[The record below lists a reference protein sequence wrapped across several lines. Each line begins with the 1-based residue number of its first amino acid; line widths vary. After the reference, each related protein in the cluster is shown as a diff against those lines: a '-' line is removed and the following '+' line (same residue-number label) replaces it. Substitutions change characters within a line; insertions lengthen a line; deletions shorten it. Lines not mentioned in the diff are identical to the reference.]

1 MSNIFAFSNMMTFSE
16 MFSDSFYMKIFS
28 RVLIV
33 GVLVALCASLLG
45 VSLVLKRFS
54 MIGDGLSH
62 VGFGAIA
69 LASLISL
76 DENFKLEFTIPIVV
90 IAAFVLLRI
99 TENSKIKGDSA
110 IALFSVS
117 AMAIG
122 YIIYSISGGGTADVC
137 NNLFS
142 STSITSITDKDL
154 IISIILSVIVIFL
167 FVFFYT
173 KIFSVTF
180 DENFSK
186 ATGVRPGFYNMM
198 IALLTAVTIVLGIRM
213 TGAIMIPALVV
224 FPALTSMRFFKSF
237 LSVVVSSAVISVV
250 CFVMGFLVGCR
261 LSLPTGPCVVVTNLV
276 AFAGFSLVGK
286 VTRRV

>member
-1 MSNIFAFSNMMTFSE
+1 MNFVTAASNVMTFSE
-16 MFSDSFYMKIFS
+16 MFSDSFYMKIFG

-62 VGFGAIA
+62 VGFGALA
-69 LASLISL
+69 LATLFAI
-76 DENFKLEFTIPIVV
+76 DESHKLEFTIPIVV
-90 IAAFVLLRI
+90 IAAFFLLRI
-99 TENSKIKGDSA
+99 SENSKIKGDSA
-110 IALFSVS
+110 IALFSTS

-122 YIIYSISGGGTADVC
+122 YIIYNVSSGGTADVC

-142 STSITSITDKDL
+142 SASITSITDKDL
-154 IISIILSVIVIFL
+154 IISVVLSIVVIFL

-173 KIFSVTF
+173 KIFTVTF

-186 ATGVRPGFYNMM
+186 ATGVRPGFYNLM

-224 FPALTSMRFFKSF
+224 FPALTSMRFFRSF
-237 LSVVVSSAVISVV
+237 LSVVISSAVISVV
-250 CFVMGFLVGCR
+250 CFVIGFVFGCR

-276 AFAGFSLVGK
+276 AFVIFSVIGK
-286 VTRRV
+286 TTRRV

>member
-1 MSNIFAFSNMMTFSE
+1 MNFLTLSSNTMTFAD
-16 MFSDSFYMKIFS
+16 MFSDDFYMKIFV

-62 VGFGAIA
+62 VGFGALA
-69 LASLISL
+69 LASLLSIN
-76 DENFKLEFTIPIVV
+76 ENFKLEFTIPVVV
-90 IAAFVLLRI
+90 IAAFFLLRI

-110 IALFSVS
+110 IALVSTS
-117 AMAIG
+117 AMAFG
-122 YIIYSISGGGTADVC
+122 YIIFNISSGGTADVC

-142 STSITSITDKDL
+142 SASISSITDKDL
-154 IISIILSVIVIFL
+154 VISIALSIVVITL

-173 KIFSVTF
+173 KIFTITF

-186 ATGVRPGFYNMM
+186 ATGVKPELYNMM

-213 TGAIMIPALVV
+213 TGAVMIPALVV
-224 FPALTSMRFFKSF
+224 FPALTSMRFFRSF
-237 LSVVVSSAVISVV
+237 LSVVISSAVISVV
-250 CFVMGFLVGCR
+250 CFVIGFLVGCR
-261 LSLPTGPCVVVTNLV
+261 FSLPTGPCVVMTNLA
-276 AFAGFSLVGK
+276 AFIIFSVIGK
-286 VTRRV
+286 SLRRV